1 MDGLASCGTLACSS
15 CGGRSG
21 ACCWGSGVSHC
32 VWWPG
37 AVMRHLSVVDGGVLI
52 RVVVENCIVDASI
65 LIFLCL
71 VRCASC

>member
-1 MDGLASCGTLACSS
+1 
-15 CGGRSG
+15 
-21 ACCWGSGVSHC
+21 
-32 VWWPG
+32 
-37 AVMRHLSVVDGGVLI
+37 MRHLSVVDGGVLI

>member
-1 MDGLASCGTLACSS
+1 MEHWRVHLVVDGLRHAV
-15 CGGRSG
+15 
-21 ACCWGSGVSHC
+21 GVLGYHTC

-65 LIFLCL
+65 LIFCVLCC
-71 VRCASC
+71 CASC